1 MNEIIKHL
9 VSHSSVRSFTDEPVS
24 EDMVGDIFEA
34 AMSASSTCFLQV
46 VSVIRVTDKEKKRKL
61 AHLAGDQDHVA
72 QAPEMWVFVADLHR
86 NQLICPDSD
95 LGWAEQ
101 LVYVTHDVGI
111 AAQNAMVALESLGL
125 GGCFIGG
132 IRNHIEE
139 VSELLKLPENTY
151 CVFGLAFGHPHVK
164 NEKKPR
170 LPSSVTFMEN
180 EYKEPKKELLER
192 YDDIM
197 KRYYSNRSKNSK
209 KTTWS
214 ETLPRILQKERRPF
228 VLSYLQKQGFAKK

>member
-1 MNEIIKHL
+1 MNETIRQL
-9 VSHSSVRSFTDEPVS
+9 VSHSTVRSFTKEPVS
-24 EDMVGDIFEA
+24 EEMVNDIFEA

-46 VSVIRVTDKEKKRKL
+46 VSVIRITDEEKKRQL
-61 AHLAGDQDHVA
+61 AHLAGDQQHVEE
-72 QAPEMWVFVADLHR
+72 APEMWVFVADLHR

-95 LGWAEQ
+95 LGWTEQ
-101 LVYVTHDVGI
+101 LIYVTHDAGI
-111 AAQNAMVALESLGL
+111 VAQNAMIALESMGL

-139 VSELLKLPENTY
+139 VSQLLKLPENTY
-151 CVFGLAFGHPHVK
+151 CVFGLAFGYPLVK

-170 LPSSVTFMEN
+170 LPSSITFMEN
-180 EYKEPKKELLER
+180 EYKEPNREILER

-214 ETLPRILQKERRPF
+214 ETLPRIMLKERRPF